1 MCKSRFLPY
10 KLIVTQI
17 ILLIITFLL
26 LKFKDVVEFCEK
38 MANLGKIVIVAA
50 LDGTYQRK
58 VYDYIYHGFV
68 IDRLQSVNIER
79 RLATY
84 YI

>member
-1 MCKSRFLPY
+1 M
-10 KLIVTQI
+10 
-17 ILLIITFLL
+17 LLQ
-26 LKFKDVVEFCEK
+26 FKDVVEFCEK

-68 IDRLQSVNIER
+68 IDRL
-79 RLATY
+79 
-84 YI
+84 